1 MRLRYFHV
9 IDFMAWKGK
18 RKEIKSVYSS
28 IILNVNSFTL
38 ELKIR
43 FIIIIIKILKK

>member
-18 RKEIKSVYSS
+18 RKEIKSVYSTIS
-28 IILNVNSFTL
+28 NVNSFIL

-43 FIIIIIKILKK
+43 FAIIIKKILKK